1 MLDHMRTP
9 FQKRTRDE
17 ALQDIDLFI
26 VELDAGWQRDGLDWG
41 PELLGLLREF
51 RSASAVEQLV
61 ASRERL
67 RQFFE
72 PRKRHLKGISY
83 LLSWADDVVE
93 SYEKPVV

>member
-1 MLDHMRTP
+1 MRTP
-9 FQKRTRDE
+9 FQKRTRAE

-41 PELLGLLREF
+41 PELLELLREF
-51 RSASAVEQLV
+51 RSTSEVEELV

-72 PRKRHLKGISY
+72 PREGQLKGISY
-83 LLSWADDVVE
+83 LLSWVDDVVE
-93 SYEKPVV
+93 S